1 MHKRI
6 AAAIAALTSL
16 TLLFASCSSEEIV
29 SDSIKLPADILA
41 AQPDGSIPIL
51 TGDQTAQLR
60 GNIDRGFRLE
70 TYYTLGSGEAWPG
83 DGIDGYE
90 YLNDML
96 AFYSEENVREIQVYI
111 YLK

>member
-70 TYYTLGSGEAWPG
+70 TYYTLGSGEACIFELDKKG
-83 DGIDGYE
+83 LEDRV
-90 YLNDML
+90 LTVTL
-96 AFYSEENVREIQVYI
+96 EEISKKMN
-111 YLK
+111 